1 MKEYIGVDLGGT
13 NFKAGRV
20 SDGKIDLEASNPVH
34 QNFTES
40 ELFTILFATID
51 ALITKN
57 TTAIG
62 VGVPG
67 IVDPDTGII
76 YDIINLPAWETIP
89 LRDILEGRY
98 SIPVHLN
105 NDANCFAKGEYI
117 YGAGKAYNNFVG
129 LSIGTGLGMGIII
142 ERKLHN
148 GLFFGAGE
156 IGMVTYKDSI
166 IEYYVSSLFFER
178 NFNATAKELSLL
190 ATQGDATALQAYREF
205 GLHLGNAIN
214 NINYMIAPE
223 AIVLGG
229 SISKAFPLFKK
240 SMEETLKTFAFPKQT
255 EHLVIEVSGVNGI
268 AILGAAAL
276 CID

>member
-1 MKEYIGVDLGGT
+1 MNEYIGVDLGGT

-20 SDGKIDLEASNPVH
+20 SDGEIDLEATNPVH
-34 QNFTES
+34 QNCTES
-40 ELFTILFATID
+40 ELFNILFATID

-255 EHLVIEVSGVNGI
+255 EHLEIEVSGVNGI

>member
-1 MKEYIGVDLGGT
+1 MNEYIGVDLGGT

-20 SDGKIDLEASNPVH
+20 SNGKIDLEASNPVH

-57 TTAIG
+57 TMAIG

-89 LRDILEGRY
+89 LREILEGRY

>member
-1 MKEYIGVDLGGT
+1 MNEYIGVDLGGT

-20 SDGKIDLEASNPVH
+20 SDGEIDLEATNPVH
-34 QNFTES
+34 QNCTES
-40 ELFTILFATID
+40 ELFNILFATID

>member
-1 MKEYIGVDLGGT
+1 MNEYIGVDLGGT

-20 SDGKIDLEASNPVH
+20 SNGKIDLEASNPVH

>member
-1 MKEYIGVDLGGT
+1 MNEYIGVDLGGT

-255 EHLVIEVSGVNGI
+255 EHLVIEVSR
-268 AILGAAAL
+268 LPTET
-276 CID
+276 CTKIDRV

>member
-20 SDGKIDLEASNPVH
+20 SDGKIVLEASNPVH

-255 EHLVIEVSGVNGI
+255 EHLAIEVSGVNGI

>member
-1 MKEYIGVDLGGT
+1 MNEYIGVDLGGT

-20 SDGKIDLEASNPVH
+20 SDGEIDLEATNPVH
-34 QNFTES
+34 QNCAES

-255 EHLVIEVSGVNGI
+255 EYLAIEVSGVNGI

>member
-1 MKEYIGVDLGGT
+1 MNEYIGVDLGGT

-20 SDGKIDLEASNPVH
+20 SDGKIVLEASNPVH

-268 AILGAAAL
+268 AVLGAAAL

>member
-1 MKEYIGVDLGGT
+1 MNEYIGVDLGGT

-255 EHLVIEVSGVNGI
+255 EHLEIEVSGVNGI

>member
-1 MKEYIGVDLGGT
+1 MNEYIGVDLGGT

-20 SDGKIDLEASNPVH
+20 SDGKIVLEASNPVH

-190 ATQGDATALQAYREF
+190 ATQGDANALQAYREF

-268 AILGAAAL
+268 AVLGAAAL

>member
-1 MKEYIGVDLGGT
+1 MNEYIGVDLGGT

-20 SDGKIDLEASNPVH
+20 SDGKIVLEASNPVH

-255 EHLVIEVSGVNGI
+255 EHLAIEVSGVNGI

>member
-1 MKEYIGVDLGGT
+1 MNEYIGVDLGGT

-255 EHLVIEVSGVNGI
+255 EHLAIEVSGVNGI

>member
-1 MKEYIGVDLGGT
+1 MNEYIGVDLGGT

-51 ALITKN
+51 VLITKN

-255 EHLVIEVSGVNGI
+255 EHLAIEVSGVNGI

>member
-1 MKEYIGVDLGGT
+1 MNEYIGVDLGGT

-20 SDGKIDLEASNPVH
+20 SDGKIVLEASNPVH

-178 NFNATAKELSLL
+178 NFNATAKKLSLL

-268 AILGAAAL
+268 AVLGAAAL

>member
-1 MKEYIGVDLGGT
+1 MNEYIGVDLGGT

-20 SDGKIDLEASNPVH
+20 SDGKIVLEASNPVH

-148 GLFFGAGE
+148 GLLFGAGE

-268 AILGAAAL
+268 AVLGAAAL

>member
-1 MKEYIGVDLGGT
+1 MGG
-13 NFKAGRV
+13 FF
-20 SDGKIDLEASNPVH
+20 I
-34 QNFTES
+34 
-40 ELFTILFATID
+40 II
-51 ALITKN
+51 
-57 TTAIG
+57 
-62 VGVPG
+62 
-67 IVDPDTGII
+67 II

-229 SISKAFPLFKK
+229 SIRKAFPLFKK
-240 SMEETLKTFAFPKQT
+240 SMEATLKTFAFPKQT
-255 EHLVIEVSGVNGI
+255 EHLVIEVSGVNGT

>member
-1 MKEYIGVDLGGT
+1 MNEYIGVDLGGT